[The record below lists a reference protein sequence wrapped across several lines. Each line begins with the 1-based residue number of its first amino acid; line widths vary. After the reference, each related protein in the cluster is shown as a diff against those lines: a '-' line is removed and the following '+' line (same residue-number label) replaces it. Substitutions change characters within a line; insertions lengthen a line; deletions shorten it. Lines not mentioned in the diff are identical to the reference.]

1 MTSEVPDFDSLYD
14 LTQKDPDRTL
24 NLAIILQALLDMS
37 KPKEPNE
44 TNETALQR
52 DQASAW
58 VFASVGVTCENFE
71 STCHLAGL
79 EPETVRDFA
88 IKAVTSENVNEI
100 RRKLNSF
107 L

>member
-1 MTSEVPDFDSLYD
+1 MTNEVPDFGSLYD
-14 LTQKDPDRTL
+14 LTQKDPDKTL

-44 TNETALQR
+44 TNETVIQR
-52 DQASAW
+52 DQAAAW
-58 VFASVGVTCENFE
+58 FFAYVGVTCENFE
-71 STCHLAGL
+71 NTCELAGL
-79 EPETVRDFA
+79 EPDTVRDFA
-88 IKAVTSENVNEI
+88 LKTVTSENVNEI

>member
-1 MTSEVPDFDSLYD
+1 MSDILDFDSLYD

-37 KPKEPNE
+37 KPKEDNE

-58 VFASVGVTCENFE
+58 VFATVGVTSENFKT
-71 STCHLAGL
+71 TCHLAVL
-79 EPETVRDFA
+79 YTDRVRNFA

>member
-1 MTSEVPDFDSLYD
+1 MTNEILDFDSLYD

-58 VFASVGVTCENFE
+58 VLASVGVTCENFE
-71 STCHLAGL
+71 STCHLAGV
-79 EPETVRDFA
+79 EPEIIRNFA
-88 IKAVTSENVNEI
+88 LKAATSENVNEI